1 VCLATGGHPLPLVL
15 RADGTVEAVGEPG
28 TLLGVLPEVR
38 LTDTAVHLSSGDLLL
53 LYTDGVTEA
62 RGPTGMLDSEGLAAV
77 LASCAGLDAISVAA
91 RIESAA
97 LEIQEGNARDDI
109 AILAVRIR

>member
-1 VCLATGGHPLPLVL
+1 MLS
-15 RADGTVEAVGEPG
+15 
-28 TLLGVLPEVR
+28 EVR
-38 LTDTAVHLSSGDLLL
+38 LSDTSVHLGRGDVMV

-62 RGPTGMLDSEGLAAV
+62 RGPEGMLGADQLVSV
-77 LASCAGLDAISVAA
+77 LASCAGLDAKSVAA

-97 LEIQEGNARDDI
+97 LEIQEGNPRDVI

>member
-1 VCLATGGHPLPLVL
+1 
-15 RADGTVEAVGEPG
+15 
-28 TLLGVLPEVR
+28 VR
-38 LTDTAVHLSSGDLLL
+38 LAPGDLLL

-62 RGPTGMLDSEGLAAV
+62 RGPDGMFGSDELAAV

-97 LEIQEGNARDDI
+97 LDIQQGNPRDDI

>member
-1 VCLATGGHPLPLVL
+1 MV
-15 RADGTVEAVGEPG
+15 
-28 TLLGVLPEVR
+28 
-38 LTDTAVHLSSGDLLL
+38 

-62 RGPTGMLDSEGLAAV
+62 RGPDGMLGSDELQAV
-77 LASCAGLDAISVAA
+77 LASCAGLDAKSVAA

-97 LEIQEGNARDDI
+97 LEIQEGNPRDDI